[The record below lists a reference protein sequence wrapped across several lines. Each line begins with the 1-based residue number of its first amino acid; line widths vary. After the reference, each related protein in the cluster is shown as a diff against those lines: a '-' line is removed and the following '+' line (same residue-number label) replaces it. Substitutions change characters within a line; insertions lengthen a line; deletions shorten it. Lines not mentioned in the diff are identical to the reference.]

1 MRALPALALAGLLCG
16 CASTADVTLLND
28 AGTDTSGS
36 VAVFDPKTGQEVGAL
51 TSGDTRARI
60 GGKTVKV
67 KPAKAGL
74 WSDLMSWTPFAPR
87 VYVMYFVEGSTELT
101 PESLPVL
108 AALRAAAKPD
118 SEVQITG
125 HTDTTGTDEVNDK
138 LSLDRATE
146 IRAALVKQ
154 GLPFENAKVTG
165 RGERELRVPTEDN
178 VSQPA
183 NRRVEVM
190 LR

>member
-51 TSGDTRARI
+51 TSGDTQARI

-67 KPAKAGL
+67 KPAKAGF
-74 WSDLMSWTPFAPR
+74 WSGLMSWTPFAPR

-108 AALRAAAKPD
+108 EALRAAAKPD

-165 RGERELRVPTEDN
+165 RGERELRVPTADN
-178 VSQPA
+178 VSEPG
-183 NRRVEVM
+183 NRRVEVI

>member
-1 MRALPALALAGLLCG
+1 
-16 CASTADVTLLND
+16 VTLLND
-28 AGTDTSGS
+28 AGSDKSGS
-36 VAVFDPKTGQEVGAL
+36 VAVFDPKTGKEVGAL
-51 TSGDTRARI
+51 TSGDTQAKI
-60 GGKTVKV
+60 GGKSVKV
-67 KPAKAGL
+67 KPAKVGF
-74 WSDLMSWTPFAPR
+74 WSGLMSWTPFAPR
-87 VYVMYFVEGSTELT
+87 VYVMYFVEGSTDLT

-108 AALRAAAKPD
+108 EALRAAAKPD

-125 HTDTTGTDEVNDK
+125 HTDTTGTDEINDK
-138 LSLDRATE
+138 LSYERAVE

-178 VSQPA
+178 VSEPG
-183 NRRVEVM
+183 NRRVEVI